1 MLNANPSYWGTA
13 ALTPTAVFQWNSE
26 SSQRLVSLQSGAA
39 DAIDNLGP
47 NDYAAV
53 EGDSSLALVER
64 SPLNVAYLGFNVDTP
79 PFDKPEVREAIA
91 LTLDRQRLI
100 DNFYPRGSVAA
111 TQFLPP
117 AMFGYEDGFV
127 DFTRDTEKAK
137 QLLADA
143 GYPDGLDV
151 TLSYRDVPRGYV
163 AQPTPVVTDIQAQLA
178 EIGINVTLDLQES
191 TTFIDNTS
199 AGTVP
204 FFLLGWGAD
213 FPDPTNFMDYHFTGA
228 FKGLGTPFPDLV
240 DVLRQAGQTTDE
252 AARADLYAQANALI
266 QQHVP
271 LVPIACG
278 GSAMGYRADVVGAH
292 ASPLTSERLSVMQ
305 AGDRDQLVFVQGGE
319 PGGLYCADETDGEAL
334 RVCEQIVD
342 PLLQYTTGETAS
354 EPALAES
361 WESNDDLTEW
371 TFHLRDGVTFSD
383 GSAFDATDVIESYRA
398 QWDAADPRHVG
409 REGLFQ
415 YWGALFGGF
424 VNDPALAAAAAAT
437 EAPATEAAATAT
449 TAA

>member
-1 MLNANPSYWGTA
+1 M
-13 ALTPTAVFQWNSE
+13 
-26 SSQRLVSLQSGAA
+26 
-39 DAIDNLGP
+39 
-47 NDYAAV
+47 
-53 EGDSSLALVER
+53 
-64 SPLNVAYLGFNVDTP
+64 
-79 PFDKPEVREAIA
+79 
-91 LTLDRQRLI
+91 
-100 DNFYPRGSVAA
+100 AA

-117 AMFGYEDGFV
+117 AMFGYEEGFV
-127 DFTRDTEKAK
+127 DFTRDVEKAK

-143 GYPDGLDV
+143 GYADGLDV
-151 TLSYRDVPRGYV
+151 TLSYRDVARGYL

-252 AARADLYAQANALI
+252 AARADLYSQANVLI

-271 LVPIACG
+271 LVPIAWG

-305 AGDRDQLVFVQGGE
+305 AGDRDQLVFVQSGE

-334 RVCEQIVD
+334 RVCEQIV
-342 PLLQYTTGETAS
+342 
-354 EPALAES
+354 ES
-361 WESNDDLTEW
+361 
-371 TFHLRDGVTFSD
+371 
-383 GSAFDATDVIESYRA
+383 
-398 QWDAADPRHVG
+398 
-409 REGLFQ
+409 
-415 YWGALFGGF
+415 
-424 VNDPALAAAAAAT
+424 AAAVHDRRDRRPSRPWPRAGSR
-437 EAPATEAAATAT
+437 T
-449 TAA
+449 TT

>member
-1 MLNANPSYWGTA
+1 M
-13 ALTPTAVFQWNSE
+13 
-26 SSQRLVSLQSGAA
+26 
-39 DAIDNLGP
+39 
-47 NDYAAV
+47 
-53 EGDSSLALVER
+53 
-64 SPLNVAYLGFNVDTP
+64 
-79 PFDKPEVREAIA
+79 
-91 LTLDRQRLI
+91 
-100 DNFYPRGSVAA
+100 
-111 TQFLPP
+111 
-117 AMFGYEDGFV
+117 
-127 DFTRDTEKAK
+127 
-137 QLLADA
+137 
-143 GYPDGLDV
+143 
-151 TLSYRDVPRGYV
+151 PRGYL

-252 AARADLYAQANALI
+252 AARADLYSQANALI

-342 PLLQYTTGETAS
+342 PLLQYKTGETTS

-371 TFHLRDGVTFSD
+371 TFHLRHGVTFSD
-383 GSAFDATDVIESYRA
+383 GSDFDATDVIESYRA

-409 REGLFQ
+409 RRACSST
-415 YWGALFGGF
+415 GAPCS
-424 VNDPALAAAAAAT
+424 VAS
-437 EAPATEAAATAT
+437 
-449 TAA
+449 

>member
-1 MLNANPSYWGTA
+1 MTRHWRKTAITIAGTALVASAVGSAASASTPPSSGAGGAITGYDESAKCNTPEYTGNLARLEAPDPYTVVMTLCNPDVAIPAKVAFASLGINSSDQLTDTDGLINNPIGTGAYTLGTWDHGSQIVLNANPNYWGTA

-47 NDYAAV
+47 NDYATV

-100 DNFYPRGSVAA
+100 DNFFPRGSVTA

-127 DFTRDTEKAK
+127 DFTPDAEKAK

-143 GYPDGLDV
+143 GYADGLDV

-228 FKGLGTPFPDLV
+228 FKGLGTPFPDLFNCC
-240 DVLRQAGQTTDE
+240 
-252 AARADLYAQANALI
+252 ARPARPPTRRP
-266 QQHVP
+266 VP
-271 LVPIACG
+271 TCTPRPTRSSSSTSRWCR
-278 GSAMGYRADVVGAH
+278 SPGAV
-292 ASPLTSERLSVMQ
+292 R
-305 AGDRDQLVFVQGGE
+305 R
-319 PGGLYCADETDGEAL
+319 
-334 RVCEQIVD
+334 
-342 PLLQYTTGETAS
+342 
-354 EPALAES
+354 
-361 WESNDDLTEW
+361 W
-371 TFHLRDGVTFSD
+371 
-383 GSAFDATDVIESYRA
+383 
-398 QWDAADPRHVG
+398 
-409 REGLFQ
+409 
-415 YWGALFGGF
+415 
-424 VNDPALAAAAAAT
+424 
-437 EAPATEAAATAT
+437 ATAPT
-449 TAA
+449 WSAPTPARSPASGCRHAGR

>member
-1 MLNANPSYWGTA
+1 
-13 ALTPTAVFQWNSE
+13 
-26 SSQRLVSLQSGAA
+26 
-39 DAIDNLGP
+39 
-47 NDYAAV
+47 
-53 EGDSSLALVER
+53 
-64 SPLNVAYLGFNVDTP
+64 
-79 PFDKPEVREAIA
+79 
-91 LTLDRQRLI
+91 
-100 DNFYPRGSVAA
+100 
-111 TQFLPP
+111 
-117 AMFGYEDGFV
+117 MFGYQDGFV

-342 PLLQYTTGETAS
+342 PLLQYKTGETAS

-361 WESNDDLTEW
+361 WESNDDLTA
-371 TFHLRDGVTFSD
+371 V
-383 GSAFDATDVIESYRA
+383 DV
-398 QWDAADPRHVG
+398 PPPPGRHVLG
-409 REGLFQ
+409 RLGLRRHRRDRELPRPV
-415 YWGALFGGF
+415 GRRRS
-424 VNDPALAAAAAAT
+424 
-437 EAPATEAAATAT
+437 APRRP
-449 TAA
+449 